1 MPESDVAPV
10 ESAGP
15 DDITFL
21 DNPRYVESFART
33 AAGAC
38 IVAEKFADRAPA
50 GVAVLLSQ
58 QPYQAF
64 ARVAQ
69 AFYPQSAP
77 SGDVHPAAVVDRAAK
92 VGDRCEIGPN
102 AVIGAG
108 ARLGT
113 GCVVGPNAV
122 VGENVEIGDDCLIG
136 ATASLE

>member
-1 MPESDVAPV
+1 MMADARFFSNHGPFRLVRLAEIAGAGLAADADPTAEIRDVAPV

-21 DNPRYVESFART
+21 DNPRYVEHFART

-64 ARVAQ
+64 ARVAH
-69 AFYPQSAP
+69 AFYP
-77 SGDVHPAAVVDRAAK
+77 RA
-92 VGDRCEIGPN
+92 N
-102 AVIGAG
+102 A
-108 ARLGT
+108 
-113 GCVVGPNAV
+113 
-122 VGENVEIGDDCLIG
+122 
-136 ATASLE
+136 